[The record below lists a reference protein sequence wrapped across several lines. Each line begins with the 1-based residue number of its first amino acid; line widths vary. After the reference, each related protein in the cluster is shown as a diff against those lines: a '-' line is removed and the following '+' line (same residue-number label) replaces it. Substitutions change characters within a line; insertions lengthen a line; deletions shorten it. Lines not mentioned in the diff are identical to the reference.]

1 MKMKINVEDLSET
14 RKRVSIVIPAEEV
27 ALTLKAAYQDAQQN
41 SEVEGFRKG
50 KVPESVVKQKFGKS
64 IEESVASGL
73 IENTYMEALQE
84 KGLKPVSYP
93 SLEPGKIKE
102 GDSFYYAATLDVRPK
117 FEIIGHMDMD
127 IPKNPTEPTEE
138 ELNTQLDVLRERH
151 CDYEAV
157 EKKCGQ
163 KDMVTV
169 DFYCTVDGEKM
180 DKWDAKNYA
189 FVIEKGAVFPEFEEN
204 IIGKGAGD
212 VFEFKKTFPPGYH
225 EKKVSGKHVI
235 FHVTVKAVK
244 QKKLPE
250 LNDAFAVNFGIETVA
265 ELKYRLKE
273 EIKKHKEKAEKER
286 RKKVYMEKIL
296 PAYSFEVP
304 ESFRNKYFSRIVN
317 SMMENVRMGVVNP
330 LDRDISGEETKLKY
344 EGMAD
349 IEARGDL
356 ILDAIAD
363 KEGITITDE
372 EVNGAIEEIAGLR
385 NETPEDVKGRLSK
398 EGTLLVL
405 KDGLKRE
412 KVFDL
417 VLDKKR

>member
-1 MKMKINVEDLSET
+1 
-14 RKRVSIVIPAEEV
+14 
-27 ALTLKAAYQDAQQN
+27 
-41 SEVEGFRKG
+41 
-50 KVPESVVKQKFGKS
+50 
-64 IEESVASGL
+64 
-73 IENTYMEALQE
+73 
-84 KGLKPVSYP
+84 
-93 SLEPGKIKE
+93 
-102 GDSFYYAATLDVRPK
+102 
-117 FEIIGHMDMD
+117 
-127 IPKNPTEPTEE
+127 
-138 ELNTQLDVLRERH
+138 
-151 CDYEAV
+151 
-157 EKKCGQ
+157 
-163 KDMVTV
+163 
-169 DFYCTVDGEKM
+169 
-180 DKWDAKNYA
+180 
-189 FVIEKGAVFPEFEEN
+189 
-204 IIGKGAGD
+204 
-212 VFEFKKTFPPGYH
+212 
-225 EKKVSGKHVI
+225 
-235 FHVTVKAVK
+235 
-244 QKKLPE
+244 
-250 LNDAFAVNFGIETVA
+250 VNFGIETVA